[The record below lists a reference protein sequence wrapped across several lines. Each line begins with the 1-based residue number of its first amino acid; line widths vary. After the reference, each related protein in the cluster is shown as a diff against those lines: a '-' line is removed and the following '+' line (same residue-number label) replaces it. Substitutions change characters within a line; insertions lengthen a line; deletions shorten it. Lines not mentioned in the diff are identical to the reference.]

1 MYVLFLFH
9 NCLCLTII
17 YFQGDS
23 SAQSES
29 HKSESED
36 IGVEMDEEIE
46 SQIVL
51 DSEGPTP
58 CKVARKQLLERSRCD
73 GGSSTD
79 ADVEG
84 IIQFLCLEEAEVL
97 F

>member
-1 MYVLFLFH
+1 MLFW
-9 NCLCLTII
+9 
-17 YFQGDS
+17 QGDT

-51 DSEGPTP
+51 DNEGPTP
-58 CKVARKQLLERSRCD
+58 CKVARKQMLERGRCD
-73 GGSSTD
+73 AGSSTD

-84 IIQFLCLEEAEVL
+84 IK
-97 F
+97 